1 MKLKTKIIITSVI
14 LSGLSACTT
23 IKPFEATSNNGPT
36 TKVGESDCK
45 TYFSLIHTGDCGY
58 ETAKA
63 SAGITSVHHT
73 DINTKNFFI
82 YSTSKTQVYGN

>member
-14 LSGLSACTT
+14 LSGLTACTT
-23 IKPFEATSNNGPT
+23 IQPLEATSNNGPT
-36 TKVGESDCK
+36 TKIGESECK

-63 SAGITSVHHT
+63 NGAITAVHHT
-73 DINTKNFFI
+73 DTKTKNFFI
-82 YSTSKTQVYGN
+82 YSTTKTQVYGN